1 MDAVAIG
8 LPQST
13 PFESISLPATP
24 TATENRSH
32 CLPENGFFLAVMSV
46 YWSNLVGPRIEQVM
60 ARQTLLVFPKSMTPG
75 KRRRGLCPLM

>member
-1 MDAVAIG
+1 MDAVAIV
-8 LPQST
+8 LPQGT

-32 CLPENGFFLAVMSV
+32 CLPDNGFFLAVMSV

-60 ARQTLLVFPKSMTPG
+60 AGRAMHIF
-75 KRRRGLCPLM
+75 